1 MMNDLDIDDV
11 VRYVQ
16 ENIGVFHTKRIESL
30 GKLELAKV
38 LKRKNIYLFK
48 AKNTQTASQIVNGI
62 VDAYSSSR
70 EETLFG
76 NWLEGLAIYINQLV
90 YDGVKSGIE
99 GIDLEF
105 TDNDRR
111 YIVTIKSG
119 PHWANSSSKKKM
131 KLDFIRAA
139 KTIRTSGSGVSVVP
153 INGCCYG
160 IDNKPDKGDYQMLC
174 GQRFWKFIS
183 NRNDLYEEI
192 IQPLGH
198 LAHEK
203 NSVFEQ
209 EYCKMVNKFTR
220 EFSNTYCLDSGEI
233 DWKKLIELNSKSK

>member
-1 MMNDLDIDDV
+1 MNDLDIDDV
-11 VRYVQ
+11 VRYVE

-30 GKLELAKV
+30 GKLKLAKI

-105 TDNDRR
+105 SDNDRR
-111 YIVTIKSG
+111 HIVTIKSG
-119 PHWANSSSKKKM
+119 PHWGNSSSVKKM
-131 KLDFIRAA
+131 KTDFIRAA

-160 IDNKPDKGDYQMLC
+160 IDNNPDKGDYQKLC

-183 NRNDLYEEI
+183 NRDDLYEEI

-203 NSVFEQ
+203 NSEFDHS
-209 EYCKMVNKFTR
+209 YSKMVNKFTK
-220 EFSNTYCLDSGEI
+220 EFTNTYCLDNGEI